1 MRSLDT
7 EASFGQVLFELS
19 EEYGLSP
26 PSLPRWSLGRR
37 PTLTLGAFGT

>member
-7 EASFGQVLFELS
+7 EASFGQILFVLS
-19 EEYGLSP
+19 EEYGILP
-26 PSLPRWSLGRR
+26 PLRRRWSLGRR

>member
-7 EASFGQVLFELS
+7 EDSFGEVLFELS
-19 EEYGLSP
+19 EEYGI
-26 PSLPRWSLGRR
+26 LPRLWRRRSLGRR